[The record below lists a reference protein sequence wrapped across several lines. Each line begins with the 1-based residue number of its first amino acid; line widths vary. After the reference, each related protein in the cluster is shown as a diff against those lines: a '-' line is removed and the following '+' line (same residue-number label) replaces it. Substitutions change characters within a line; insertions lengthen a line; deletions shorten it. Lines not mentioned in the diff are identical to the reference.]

1 MELVDLLISDM
12 TGGVDGASLSG
23 DGHVTAE
30 AVPNMATLVVPN
42 TAVPVTAH
50 AEKPEKFSGLNF
62 KRWQQKML
70 FYLTTLNLV
79 RFLTEDAPKLKE
91 DESDVQLVSAVQAWN
106 HSDFLCRN
114 YIMNCLSDSL
124 YNVYSVLKTSK
135 ALWDSLDRKYRTEDA
150 GTKKFIVARLLEFMM
165 VDSKKVVSQVQDLQM
180 IMHDMEAEGMPMNE
194 AFQVAVIIEKLPP
207 RLEGLQELFEA

>member
-1 MELVDLLISDM
+1 MLGVEAANLSSD
-12 TGGVDGASLSG
+12 G
-23 DGHVTAE
+23 DRRVTAE
-30 AVPNMATLVVPN
+30 AVPKTATLVVPN
-42 TAVPVTAH
+42 TTVP
-50 AEKPEKFSGLNF
+50 
-62 KRWQQKML
+62 ML

-79 RFLTEDAPKLKE
+79 RFLNEDAPKLKD
-91 DESDVQLVSAVQAWN
+91 DESDVELVSAAQAWN

-165 VDSKKVVSQVQDLQM
+165 VDSKKVVTQV
-180 IMHDMEAEGMPMNE
+180 
-194 AFQVAVIIEKLPP
+194 
-207 RLEGLQELFEA
+207 